1 MLQKLAVAVEVA
13 LGRFDVSDGLDDEV
27 ALWRA
32 GVRDDP
38 PQHAGRD
45 HQVVAGSVAQQAELR
60 FQHPFAVVDEEHVV
74 ASAVFVPVIH
84 CPVGSRHVEHH
95 VAVAGNWNPRFHCIA
110 ARRRA
115 FCAQM
120 AMAQRALLLVLD
132 VITPQHLHAL
142 HAGWRIQ
149 VVQNRL
155 DAREP
160 VDAHHFL
167 VMQRSVGFAEL
178 RVAFVRQVAQ
188 TIVVRH
194 RILLFQIFSVS
205 AVNP

>member
-1 MLQKLAVAVEVA
+1 M
-13 LGRFDVSDGLDDEV
+13 
-27 ALWRA
+27 
-32 GVRDDP
+32 
-38 PQHAGRD
+38 
-45 HQVVAGSVAQQAELR
+45 
-60 FQHPFAVVDEEHVV
+60 DEEHVV
-74 ASAVFVPVIH
+74 AGAVFIPVIH
-84 CPVGSRHVEHH
+84 GPVRPRHVEHH
-95 VAVAGNWNPRFHCIA
+95 IAVARHRNTRLKCVA
-110 ARRRA
+110 AGGRA
-115 FCAQM
+115 FRAKM
-120 AMAQRALLLVLD
+120 AVTEWPLFFVFD
-132 VITPQHLHAL
+132 VITPQHLHTL

-205 AVNP
+205 AVNV